1 MKRNN
6 LIIYIILAHV
16 KMFASGST
24 VTVFLQQRRRVADTL
39 TRSTAL
45 KQPLRLLGEIA
56 SGVFPVVNV
65 SGIISV

>member
-1 MKRNN
+1 
-6 LIIYIILAHV
+6 
-16 KMFASGST
+16 MFASGST
-24 VTVFLQQRRRVADTL
+24 VTVFLQQCKRVADTL

-45 KQPLRLLGEIA
+45 KQPLRMLGEIA